1 MIAEWAPALIPLL
14 APPPPLNSWQWAE
27 ANVDYARVRN
37 YDTEWKG
44 PYSADYMPY
53 WRGPMEAAT
62 DPQVKEVWVLKCSR
76 SGGSENVLLTPL
88 RYTVACAPV
97 PTLYISGQQGS
108 VEKFL
113 ETRIKAGM
121 GLAADTAAAYA
132 RARKREHEIMFD
144 TMDLVGAWPANKMAF
159 KQSGFALVL
168 ADEVSIWPEYAADML
183 RERMANY
190 AFPHLLGISSPDPA
204 QKRGSD
210 EDPIF
215 VEYGQT
221 DQRKW
226 FCLDPRTG
234 NPFVFRL
241 GLSDSVDGLRWD
253 PAAKRAD
260 GSWDLVR
267 VEETAHY
274 ITPDGTRIDD
284 ADRMAIVRA
293 GEWRP
298 TATGMTGRRGY
309 HVTRFMVPF
318 KVGSFAHVAV
328 KFLESKHKGVSANA
342 TNKQGLKTFF
352 YEYLAEPFW
361 DTKEEAGSDALRGR
375 EAEYKRGE
383 RLTAVE
389 PFKTFY
395 IGQQTSV
402 LAALDIQKDHFWF
415 AAREFVGS
423 GDSGL
428 IDWRHAITWGDVDA
442 ALEKHKVDFLA
453 LDMGYEVRRMEV
465 FDYVV
470 SRCGGGTQWAIPLSG
485 KDGLSVSIR
494 TQEQD
499 PYLGT
504 KGGNRGTIA
513 TALWNTDQ
521 FRMLLMQ
528 MIRGES
534 VQKWRTYAPLERDYV
549 EQVTAQERV
558 DGVWKFRKG
567 CSQDHLW
574 DCENMMLV
582 LARMV
587 GRYQNDFL
595 TSEVAAG

>member
-1 MIAEWAPALIPLL
+1 
-14 APPPPLNSWQWAE
+14 
-27 ANVDYARVRN
+27 
-37 YDTEWKG
+37 
-44 PYSADYMPY
+44 MPY
-53 WRGPMEAAT
+53 WKEPMEATT
-62 DPQVKEVWVLKCSR
+62 DPEVREVWVLKCSR

-88 RYTVACAPV
+88 RFTVACGPV

-121 GLAADTAAAYA
+121 GLSVDTAEAFA

-144 TMDLVGAWPANKMAF
+144 TMDLVAAWPANKMAF

-226 FCLDPRTG
+226 FCSDPVTG

-241 GLSDSVDGLRWD
+241 GGEDTIDGLKWD
-253 PAAKRAD
+253 KAARQPN
-260 GSWDLVR
+260 GSWDLSI
-267 VEETAHY
+267 VEATAHY
-274 ITPDGTRIDD
+274 VTPDGTRIDD
-284 ADRMAIVRA
+284 KDRLQIVRA
-293 GEWRP
+293 GKWAP
-298 TATGMTGRRGY
+298 TAKGMNGRRGY

-318 KVGSFAHVAV
+318 KVGSFGHIAV

-361 DTKEEAGSDALRGR
+361 DTKEDATSDILTGR
-375 EAEYKRGE
+375 ELDYKRGA
-383 RLTAVE
+383 RLSETE
-389 PFKTFY
+389 PYKQVY

-402 LAALDIQKDHFWF
+402 VAALDVQKDHFWF
-415 AAREFVGS
+415 GAREFIGS

-428 IDWRHAITWGDVDA
+428 IDWRHAITWADVDK
-442 ALEKHKVDFLA
+442 ALADTSTDYLGI
-453 LDMGYEVRRMEV
+453 DMGFDLRKMEV

-470 SRCGGGTQWAIPLSG
+470 SRCGQGSQWAVPLAG

-499 PYLGT
+499 PYLGK
-504 KGGNRGTIA
+504 KGGNRGVIT

-534 VQKWRTYAPLERDYV
+534 IQKWHTYRGLEREYAD
-549 EQVTAQERV
+549 QVTSQERV
-558 DGVWKFRKG
+558 DGVWRFRKG
-567 CSQDHLW
+567 SSQDHLW
-574 DCENMMLV
+574 DCEAMMLV
-582 LARMV
+582 VARMI
-587 GRYQNDFL
+587 GRFQNEFL
-595 TSEVAAG
+595 TTEA